1 MPERSELSQNTLDHA
16 QLAAVRFG
24 QFKLFCLGARR
35 CAVVLRTLFSDG
47 NIKTVVEYWSC
58 RGGRAGGVG
67 PVGPVTCAGVQAPPI
82 SASPRNRLR
91 ESEWTPRSYV
101 D

>member
-1 MPERSELSQNTLDHA
+1 MQERSELSQNTLDHA

-24 QFKLFCLGARR
+24 QFKLFYLGTRR

-58 RGGRAGGVG
+58 RGGRAGVLLLRAQGCRRRLLAPLGMDSEVLRGLANGARGG
-67 PVGPVTCAGVQAPPI
+67 P
-82 SASPRNRLR
+82 R
-91 ESEWTPRSYV
+91 
-101 D
+101 